1 MCAVCARTC
10 AGLSCPLF
18 SPLSPLPRAQSGKDT
33 NGSQFFITTVATPH
47 LNGKHVVFGEV
58 VEGMDVVTAV
68 ENVEVAPGDSRP
80 TVDVV
85 IADCGV
91 LADYKPPTSS

>member
-1 MCAVCARTC
+1 MCPSAPD
-10 AGLSCPLF
+10 S
-18 SPLSPLPRAQSGKDT
+18 LPRAQSGKDT
-33 NGSQFFITTVATPH
+33 NGSQFFITTIATPH

-58 VEGMDVVTAV
+58 IEGMDVVTSV

-91 LADYKPPTSS
+91 LPADYKPAA